1 VALIEPAVA
10 VPIHWGTLRAI
21 GTQRGRDPA
30 GAAQAFVSATAR
42 RAPGTTVRVLAP
54 GQRMALGRTPDP

>member
-21 GTQRGRDPA
+21 GTQRGHDPA
-30 GAAQAFVSATAR
+30 GAAQAFVAATAR

-54 GQRMALGRTPDP
+54 GQRMSLWPNPVP